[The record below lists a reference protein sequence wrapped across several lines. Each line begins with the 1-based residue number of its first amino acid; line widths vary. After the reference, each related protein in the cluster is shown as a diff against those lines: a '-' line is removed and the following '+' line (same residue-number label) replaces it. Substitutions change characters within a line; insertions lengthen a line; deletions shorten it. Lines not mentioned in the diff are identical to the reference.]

1 MVENGADRMSPTTGR
16 TSSARRTQLTIHSKY
31 LGLLEPGFR
40 TRYFDL
46 ASEHAAPYFQRICGG
61 EYLVQFLDL

>member
-1 MVENGADRMSPTTGR
+1 MVENGAGRMSPTTGR

-46 ASEHAAPYFQRICGG
+46 ASEHAAPYFQRISEG
-61 EYLVQFLDL
+61 EYVLQFLDL